1 MFATLLLIAIAQATP
16 VPPVAP
22 VVPVRPVVPAF
33 DPLPGG
39 RQWSAADEARLVACR
54 ATAAADADAGIM
66 AANSWLQEGGGL
78 LAKTCLG
85 TAFALAGQFGPA
97 LSSFIEAAG
106 EADLAGD
113 PRGGQL
119 WAQAGNAALANGDA
133 ATARRYL
140 DTAIASGRLAGAS
153 LGVVHADRA
162 RALVGL
168 GDAPAA
174 RLDLDRATSLAPQD
188 GTVWLLSATLA
199 RRMRDYAR
207 AQTDIQQAAAVAP
220 REPAVALEA
229 GNIAY
234 MVDNLVV
241 ARRSWESAIAI
252 DPTSAAAAAARA
264 QLRDADEEL
273 TSPPRV
279 ERPVPA
285 APPQP

>member
-16 VPPVAP
+16 VPPM
-22 VVPVRPVVPAF
+22 VPVRPVVPAF

-39 RQWSAADEARLVACR
+39 RQWSAADEARLVTCR
-54 ATAAADADAGIM
+54 ATAAEDADAGIM

-97 LSSFIEAAG
+97 LSTFTEAAG
-106 EADLAGD
+106 EADAAGD

-119 WAQAGNAALANGDA
+119 WAQAGNAALASGDA

-140 DTAIASGRLAGAS
+140 DTAIGSGRLAGPQ
-153 LGVVHADRA
+153 LGVIHADRA

-168 GDAPAA
+168 GDPAA
-174 RLDLDRATSLAPQD
+174 ARADLDLATRLAPQD

-207 AQTDIQQAAAVAP
+207 AQNDIQQAATLTP
-220 REPAVALEA
+220 RDPAIALEA

-234 MVDNLVV
+234 MVDNLAA
-241 ARRSWESAIAI
+241 ARLSWQSAIAI

-264 QLRDADEEL
+264 QLRDADDEL

-279 ERPVPA
+279 DARQPVA
-285 APPQP
+285 VPPR